1 MGARMSSLFTFP
13 ALALCLVVLPLV
25 VSGPYYIHTFILA
38 MMNIALASSLRLISR
53 SGQMS
58 LGHGGM
64 ATIGAY
70 VSALLVVKLGFSSWL
85 ALFAG
90 GLGAALMASVVGFPF
105 VKLKGVYFTIVTAFF
120 GEMVVLT
127 AQQWESLT
135 GGSGGIFGI
144 PAPDAISIPGLVTI
158 DFSTKLG
165 FYYLSLALMAATL
178 VILYAVEKSRVGLTL
193 TGIKQADSLA
203 ESSGIDTTGFKVFA
217 FAAGSFFAG
226 VVGAFYSQ
234 YVSTIAPDSF
244 GFMFTVYI
252 LVYMTVGGQES
263 FIGPILGAVVLT
275 LLPEATRTF
284 KAYVPF
290 FFAAVLIVVI
300 FFIPDG
306 IAGLLARTA
315 KRVSGR
321 FGVKH
326 A

>member
-1 MGARMSSLFTFP
+1 MTSLLGYLLP
-13 ALALCLVVLPLV
+13 AACLIALPLV

-53 SGQMS
+53 TGQVPLS
-58 LGHGGM
+58 HGGM

-70 VSALLVVKLGFSSWL
+70 TSALLVMKLGLSTWL
-85 ALFAG
+85 ALLTAGLGTALVG
-90 GLGAALMASVVGFPF
+90 GLVGFPF
-105 VKLKGVYFTIVTAFF
+105 VRLKGVYFTIATAFF

-135 GGSGGIFGI
+135 GGSGGIYGI
-144 PAPDAISIPGLVTI
+144 PAPDPIAIPRLFTI
-158 DFSTKLG
+158 DFSPKCE
-165 FYYLSLALMAATL
+165 FYYLCLFLMAATL
-178 VILYAVEKSRVGLTL
+178 VIVYAIEKSRVGLTFR
-193 TGIKQADSLA
+193 GIKQADSLA
-203 ESSGIDTTGFKVFA
+203 ESCGIDTTGFKVFA

-226 VVGAFYSQ
+226 TMGAFYSQ
-234 YVSTIAPDSF
+234 YISAIAPDSF
-244 GFMFTVYI
+244 GFMFTIYI

-263 FIGPILGAVVLT
+263 FMGPILGALVLT

-290 FFAAVLIVVI
+290 FYAAVLIVVI

-306 IAGLLARTA
+306 IAGLVLRMT
-315 KRVSGR
+315 KRASRR
-321 FGVKH
+321 FAVNR